1 MLSIFNIFTLLIC
14 ALYCSMITA
23 QLYAIRLEKSTMIP
37 MRDGIKLSTD
47 LYIPQGVRRKLPTVL
62 IRTEYK
68 KWHTGL
74 ESGV

>member
-1 MLSIFNIFTLLIC
+1 
-14 ALYCSMITA
+14 MI
-23 QLYAIRLEKSTMIP
+23 Q

-62 IRTEYK
+62 IRTVYK